1 METSALYRI
10 AAHFGIIALSI
21 CTVVDNI
28 GTGELTDYSERQEL
42 FSDMS
47 RVALEIAVEEP

>member
-1 METSALYRI
+1 M
-10 AAHFGIIALSI
+10 

-28 GTGELTDYSERQEL
+28 ETDELTDYSERQEL

-47 RVALEIAVEEP
+47 RLALAVAVDS